1 MQPNQQK
8 KRVDPFNAKEYY
20 NSYLKRK
27 KNTKSVKRLK
37 ITTQEPK
44 TIENADFVEIKSV
57 IIKHPKSSHNLSK
70 TIMQVGKVSQV
81 GFGKRSNRPLYSK
94 TKKK

>member
-1 MQPNQQK
+1 M
-8 KRVDPFNAKEYY
+8 
-20 NSYLKRK
+20 
-27 KNTKSVKRLK
+27 KRLK

-44 TIENADFVEIKSV
+44 TIENADFFEIKSV

-81 GFGKRSNRPLYSK
+81 GFGYYINVLIVLYIVK
-94 TKKK
+94 QKKSDNFLNKKCVIITITCF